1 MCTLNDMSSIFSQEE
16 FENIVD
22 ALRAERDRIK
32 NSKEPTI
39 IDQIGEPAFLVQLAE
54 ECSELS
60 QAALKLARKMRDENP
75 TPKTYKECRDS
86 LQEEMADVLLCIDQY
101 MNEQESDF
109 TVWVYEIKKQ
119 KLERWKQRLNEMKSG
134 V

>member
-1 MCTLNDMSSIFSQEE
+1 MQSINDLSQED
-16 FENIVD
+16 FEKIA
-22 ALRAERDRIK
+22 ALVCAERDRIK
-32 NSKEPTI
+32 ASKEVTVM
-39 IDQIGEPAFLVQLAE
+39 DQIGESAFLEQLAE

-75 TPKTYKECRDS
+75 TPKTYQECRDS

-119 KLERWKQRLNEMKSG
+119 KLERWKQRLNEMKSKG
-134 V
+134 

>member
-1 MCTLNDMSSIFSQEE
+1 MQSINDLSQED
-16 FENIVD
+16 FEKIA
-22 ALRAERDRIK
+22 ALVCAERDRIK
-32 NSKEPTI
+32 ASKEVTVM
-39 IDQIGEPAFLVQLAE
+39 DQIGEPAFLEQLAE
-54 ECSELS
+54 ERSELS
-60 QAALKLARKMRDENP
+60 QAALKLARKMRGENP
-75 TPKTYKECRDS
+75 TPKTYQECRDS
-86 LQEEMADVLLCIDQY
+86 LQEEMADILLCIDQY